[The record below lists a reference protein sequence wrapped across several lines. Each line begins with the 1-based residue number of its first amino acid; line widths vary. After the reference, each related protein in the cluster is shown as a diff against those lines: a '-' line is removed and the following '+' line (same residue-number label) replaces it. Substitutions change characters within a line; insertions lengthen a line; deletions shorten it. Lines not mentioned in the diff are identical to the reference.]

1 MLRRDEV
8 NDIAGH
14 QEENRATGGG
24 TYYPPSHYVPPPLE
38 HSSTPQVSSKPAIS
52 SCTLLA
58 SWLGLEYGATFL
70 PSAHLYKDREDA
82 PD

>member
-14 QEENRATGGG
+14 QQVNRATGGG
-24 TYYPPSHYVPPPLE
+24 TYYPPSHCVPPPLG
-38 HSSTPQVSSKPAIS
+38 HWPTPRVSSKPAIS
-52 SCTLLA
+52 SYTSSCFLLA
-58 SWLGLEYGATFL
+58 IGHGATFL
-70 PSAHLYKDREDA
+70 PSAHLYEYREDA